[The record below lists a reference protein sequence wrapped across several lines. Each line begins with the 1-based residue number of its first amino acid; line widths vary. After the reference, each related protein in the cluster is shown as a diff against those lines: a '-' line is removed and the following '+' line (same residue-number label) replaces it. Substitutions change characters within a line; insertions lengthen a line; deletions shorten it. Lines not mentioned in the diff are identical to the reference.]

1 MTNWLGV
8 VSHNHVQRGVE
19 LGIVQ
24 TNHGAKAGLARMS
37 PGEWFVYYSPKTA
50 YPDGLPLKAFTAI
63 GRIADDELFQVSER
77 GFEPWRRRVSYETAR
92 EVPIADF
99 GGALE
104 LTSVP
109 NWGYQLRR
117 GLIPLSDHDLDLV
130 GTAML
135 GNSWPSS

>member
-8 VSHNHVQRGVE
+8 VSRNHVQRGVG

-50 YPDGLPLKAFTAI
+50 YPDGDPLKAFTAI

-77 GFEPWRRRVSYETAR
+77 GFEPWRRRVNYERCR
-92 EVPIADF
+92 EVAIADF
-99 GGALE
+99 EGALE
-104 LTSVP
+104 LTSGP

-117 GLIPLSDHDLDLV
+117 GLLPLSDQDLELIKS
-130 GTAML
+130 AML
-135 GNSWPSS
+135 R

>member
-8 VSHNHVQRGVE
+8 VSRDHVRRGVE

-50 YPDGLPLKAFTAI
+50 HPDGDALKAFTAI

-77 GFEPWRRRVSYETAR
+77 GFEPWRRRVSYENAL
-92 EVPIADF
+92 EVPIAGF

-117 GLIPLSDHDLDLV
+117 GLLPLSDHDLDLV
-130 GTAML
+130 KIAML
-135 GNSWPSS
+135 GNSPARS